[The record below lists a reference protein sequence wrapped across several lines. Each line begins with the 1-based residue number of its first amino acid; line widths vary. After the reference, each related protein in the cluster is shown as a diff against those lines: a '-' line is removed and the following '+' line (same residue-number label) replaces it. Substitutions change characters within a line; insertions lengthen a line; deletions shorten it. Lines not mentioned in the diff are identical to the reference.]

1 MKRLLIILLAVCFLC
16 LPITAIAAT
25 TGSITGVSSKVH
37 DIDGTFTFIK
47 VVLTCTADVTAHSYP
62 ATVINDLITHKIVGM
77 SLYTVGTYKGG
88 TAPTDGT
95 DLTITQDSIDILD
108 TKGVNLIDST
118 TSEITWAGSST
129 QDFAVPIVGD
139 ITANITG
146 NSVNSAISYIVL
158 IFGK

>member
-1 MKRLLIILLAVCFLC
+1 MKRLFIILLAVFFLC
-16 LPITAIAAT
+16 LPITAIAT
-25 TGSITGVSSKVH
+25 TGSITGVSTKVH

-47 VVLTCTADVTAHSYP
+47 VVLTCTADVSAHTYP

-139 ITANITG
+139 ITANITN
-146 NSVNSAISYIVL
+146 NSVDSAVTYIVL